1 MKTMILLDHLGFSEQ
16 NYDIIKDVNG
26 FVVDSIDEISIV
38 VNDVSSKIIEVNTA
52 VNNVAEIGCYQ
63 DGLLMCTNL
72 INADHILSVNTSSR
86 KVLYLWDVDWLHN
99 TFNFEWVY
107 DVLTNDKL
115 DIIVRSEEH
124 KRALKMLC
132 GKEPLGVLQNFK
144 LELLWNLLE

>member
-16 NYDIIKDVNG
+16 NYDIIKDVNE

-132 GKEPLGVLQNFK
+132 EKEPLGVLQNFK

>member
-16 NYDIIKDVNG
+16 NYDIIKDVNE

-99 TFNFEWVY
+99 TFNFEWLY

>member
-16 NYDIIKDVNG
+16 NYDIIKDVNE

-63 DGLLMCTNL
+63 EGLLMCTNL

-86 KVLYLWDVDWLHN
+86 KLLYLWDVDWLHN

-132 GKEPLGVLQNFK
+132 EKEPLGVLQNFK

>member
-1 MKTMILLDHLGFSEQ
+1 MKTMILLDNLGFSEQ
-16 NYDIIKDVNG
+16 NYDIIKDVNE